1 MKSFIFNY
9 VAFNTWANKRIV
21 DWLRSLPLEM
31 LSAEVKSSY
40 TSLDF
45 TVQHILR
52 TQRFWLHFIN
62 GRDTTQLDWNVRHG
76 EALNVLQE
84 LLWVSEEMET
94 TFGAFTEDE
103 LKQTLQLDMPWAK
116 NHLPRY
122 EYIVHIVNHG
132 SFHRGQLVT
141 IARSLGITE
150 GVVNTDYNIFNTE
163 QQAR

>member
-52 TQRFWLHFIN
+52 TQRFWLHLLYRLNLLLQFRLRQILKT
-62 GRDTTQLDWNVRHG
+62 RMLFYIHLTDQKILLLLKKRVR
-76 EALNVLQE
+76 
-84 LLWVSEEMET
+84 
-94 TFGAFTEDE
+94 
-103 LKQTLQLDMPWAK
+103 
-116 NHLPRY
+116 
-122 EYIVHIVNHG
+122 IVHGLLNI
-132 SFHRGQLVT
+132 RG
-141 IARSLGITE
+141 IIWG
-150 GVVNTDYNIFNTE
+150 
-163 QQAR
+163 